1 MRRGVING
9 NGYECDCCHTLLGP
23 FEVIKISARV
33 NADHTGAFKV
43 IDTIGVCE
51 RCYEKK
57 FGILKGRGPLRCR
70 KKNLQK

>member
-51 RCYEKK
+51 RCYEKR